1 MSSTPR
7 GIRNHNPGNLDKGSA
22 KWQGLAPPDQQT
34 DPRFAVFIDPTWGIR
49 AIART
54 LISYQDKYD
63 IRTIRAIIARWAP
76 PSENNTQAYIDIV
89 CARSGLG
96 ADQQLDMHRYEHLKP
111 IVECII
117 RHENG
122 NGPKSNTNSWY
133 DNATIDAALSR
144 AGVVKSAAV
153 VAAVPVTKET
163 VAATGTASV
172 GVAQLADV
180 APQVMQAVDSQQD
193 HLNSGSWVRIIMG
206 VATIGLAVYIAW
218 SQVKKH
224 QQGVV
229 A

>member
-54 LISYQDKYD
+54 LISYQDKYG
-63 IRTIRAIIARWAP
+63 IHTIRAIVARWAP
-76 PSENNTQAYIDIV
+76 PSENDTQAYINQV
-89 CARSGLG
+89 CLGSGFTP
-96 ADQQLDMHRYEHLKP
+96 DQQLDMHTYEHLKP
-111 IVECII
+111 VVECII

-122 NGPKSNTNSWY
+122 PGPKSTRNTWY
-133 DNATIDAALSR
+133 DAATIDAALSR
-144 AGVVKSAAV
+144 AGVVKPAAV

-180 APQVMQAVDSQQD
+180 APQVMQAVDNQQD
-193 HLNSGSWVRIIMG
+193 HLNSGSWVRIVMG
-206 VATIGLAVYIAW
+206 VLTIGLAVYIAW

>member
-1 MSSTPR
+1 MTQTVR
-7 GIRNHNPGNLDKGSA
+7 GIRNNNPGNLDKGSA

-34 DPRFAVFIDPTWGIR
+34 DPRFAIFTDPTWGIR

-54 LISYQDKYD
+54 LITYQDKYD
-63 IRTIRAIIARWAP
+63 ILTIRAIIARWAP
-76 PSENNTQAYIDIV
+76 PSENNTQAYVDAV
-89 CARSGLG
+89 CASSGFG
-96 ADQQLDMHRYEHLKP
+96 ADSLLNLHTYEHLCP
-111 IVECII
+111 IVEAII

-122 NGPKSNTNSWY
+122 KGPKANANSWY
-133 DNATIDAALSR
+133 DRATIDSALMK
-144 AGVVKSAAV
+144 AGVVKKAAT

-163 VAATGTASV
+163 VAATGTAGL

-180 APQVMQAVDSQQD
+180 APQVMAAVDNQQD
-193 HLNSGSWVRIIMG
+193 HLNSGSWVRIAFAVM
-206 VATIGLAVYIAW
+206 TIGLAVYIAY